1 MPDITFTPLA
11 HSATPYSIAYRLTAG
26 EDPATLAY
34 EPTMKAQL
42 VPGPLKTELA
52 RRAADTTSGLSTL
65 NLDANGG
72 ARVRIYIVSA
82 LNVKLLMRFNDFKLA
97 WSKTGLGFEASY
109 EGVNPEDLVIEIRFI
124 HSSRR

>member
-1 MPDITFTPLA
+1 MPDVTFTPLD

-26 EDPATLAY
+26 EDPATLVY

-72 ARVRIYIVSA
+72 ARVRVYIVSA
-82 LNVKLLMRFNDFKLA
+82 LDDMVLGATTDFTLA
-97 WSKTGLGFEASY
+97 WLKTGLYFDAPIGMY
-109 EGVNPEDLVIEIRFI
+109 GRQDLVIEIRFI